1 LGFVIKNFGDVKES
15 SEQIGDYV
23 DSIKQFLMIL
33 REAVIDYYVLRSFA
47 EEQEGSN
54 LFIAN

>member
-1 LGFVIKNFGDVKES
+1 VKES